1 MPVLTS
7 TGLGSGLDISGMVQS
22 LVQVERQPVAFQQD
36 RREAE
41 LQTKLSSYGTFKSAL
56 SSFRSSLAGLR
67 QSSGF
72 EALKATSSDESI
84 LTASAETN
92 ADPGEFSLE
101 VKQLATSHSLASGGF
116 ADPSEVVGSGT
127 LTIRF
132 GTTDYDPVGD
142 TYNGFTQN
150 PDQGVLTLNLDA
162 SNNTLTGLR
171 DAINEADAG
180 VNASIVNDGA
190 AYRLVLSSEKTG
202 ADNSIQIDV
211 SDGDGNDTDAAG
223 LSRLAFNAAATHM
236 TQTRAAQ
243 DAIVGIDGLDVTSPS
258 NTLDQTLKGITLNLE
273 KANPGEHVQLSV
285 QEDTS
290 GIVEAVGGFV
300 ENFNKLMGSVKELT
314 GYDPAS
320 QTGGALLGDAAIRTG
335 VQQIRRVMG
344 DVVSGLEDSSIRTLA
359 DLGIRT
365 QVDGTL
371 EFDQGKLESA
381 LKQDPKGV
389 AAVFSVTGI
398 PANERVQYLD
408 STEATESGEYGVE
421 ITQAA
426 TRGVLNGGA
435 VSSLSVD
442 ANNDTFRVRV
452 DGTLS
457 GQIQLT
463 QKTYASHDELATE
476 IQARINGDSTLR
488 SSGGKVTVNYD
499 SANNRFVIES
509 QSHGSDSQVEITEVD
524 TNTTASLG
532 LGVAVGTVG
541 QDVAGT
547 IGGNTADGEGRFL
560 TATQGDAE
568 GMKLFIEGGASGSLG
583 SVAFSRGL
591 MEKLDSVLGGLLE
604 SDGTISARM
613 EGLQKGIDQIG
624 EERVKLNERM
634 ANLEQRLLDQFNA
647 MDLIL
652 GRLQTTGDFL
662 GQQLATLPFNNLS
675 SNSK

>member
-1 MPVLTS
+1 
-7 TGLGSGLDISGMVQS
+7 
-22 LVQVERQPVAFQQD
+22 
-36 RREAE
+36 
-41 LQTKLSSYGTFKSAL
+41 
-56 SSFRSSLAGLR
+56 
-67 QSSGF
+67 
-72 EALKATSSDESI
+72 
-84 LTASAETN
+84 
-92 ADPGEFSLE
+92 
-101 VKQLATSHSLASGGF
+101 
-116 ADPSEVVGSGT
+116 
-127 LTIRF
+127 
-132 GTTDYDPVGD
+132 
-142 TYNGFTQN
+142 
-150 PDQGVLTLNLDA
+150 
-162 SNNTLTGLR
+162 
-171 DAINEADAG
+171 
-180 VNASIVNDGA
+180 
-190 AYRLVLSSEKTG
+190 
-202 ADNSIQIDV
+202 
-211 SDGDGNDTDAAG
+211 
-223 LSRLAFNAAATHM
+223 
-236 TQTRAAQ
+236 
-243 DAIVGIDGLDVTSPS
+243 
-258 NTLDQTLKGITLNLE
+258 
-273 KANPGEHVQLSV
+273 NPGEHVQLSV

-560 TATQGDAE
+560 TAAQGDAE